1 MSNLDLSPFDYG
13 TIVAIASL
21 LVAIIGLYLEHRK
34 DRSDIELS
42 KQGLRVLSKL
52 VESYEKGQESQRQ
65 LQQERLQF
73 EKWKSL
79 AKAAGWILDRIEAD
93 EESNGE

>member
-1 MSNLDLSPFDYG
+1 MNHLDLSPFDYG
-13 TIVAIASL
+13 IMVAIASL
-21 LVAIIGLYLEHRK
+21 VVAIIGLYLEHRK

-42 KQGLRVLSKL
+42 KQGLQVLSKL
-52 VESYEKGQESQRQ
+52 VESYERGQESQKQ

-79 AKAAGWILDRIEAD
+79 AKAAGWVLDHMESDD
-93 EESNGE
+93 E

>member
-1 MSNLDLSPFDYG
+1 MNHLDLSPFDYG
-13 TIVAIASL
+13 TMVAIASL
-21 LVAIIGLYLEHRK
+21 VVAIIGLYLEHRK

-42 KQGLRVLSKL
+42 KRGLEVLSKL
-52 VESYEKGQESQRQ
+52 VESYERGQESQRQ

-79 AKAAGWILDRIEAD
+79 AKTAGWVLDHIESDD
-93 EESNGE
+93 E

>member
-1 MSNLDLSPFDYG
+1 MDLSPFDYG
-13 TIVAIASL
+13 TMVAIASL
-21 LVAIIGLYLEHRK
+21 VVAIIELHLRHRK

-42 KQGLRVLSKL
+42 KRGLEVLSKL
-52 VESYEKGQESQRQ
+52 VESYERGQESQKQ
-65 LQQERLQF
+65 LQQEKLQF

-79 AKAAGWILDRIEAD
+79 AKAAGWILDRIETD

>member
-1 MSNLDLSPFDYG
+1 MDLSLFDYG

-21 LVAIIGLYLEHRK
+21 IVAIIGLYLEHRK

-42 KQGLRVLSKL
+42 KQGLKVLSKL
-52 VESYEKGQESQRQ
+52 VQSYERGQESQKQ

-79 AKAAGWILDRIEAD
+79 AKAAGWVLDHMESD
-93 EESNGE
+93 EE

>member
-1 MSNLDLSPFDYG
+1 VNHLDLSLFDYG

-21 LVAIIGLYLEHRK
+21 IVAIIGLYLEHRK

-42 KQGLRVLSKL
+42 KQGLKVLSKL
-52 VESYEKGQESQRQ
+52 VQSYERGQESQKQ

-79 AKAAGWILDRIEAD
+79 AKAAGWVLDHMESD
-93 EESNGE
+93 EE

>member
-1 MSNLDLSPFDYG
+1 VDLSPLDYG

-21 LVAIIGLYLEHRK
+21 VVAIIGLYLEHRK

-42 KQGLRVLSKL
+42 KQGLEVLSKL
-52 VESYEKGQESQRQ
+52 VQSYERGQESQRQ
-65 LQQERLQF
+65 SQQEKLQF

-79 AKAAGWILDRIEAD
+79 AKAAGWILDRM
-93 EESNGE
+93 ESDQE